1 MRMKRK
7 MKVIIRK
14 FRCPCTRKQPKLKVQ
29 RESAHLFPIC
39 RQCFSLAKY
48 KKKFT
53 PTCLETV
60 IEGTGKMKH
69 KEI

>member
-29 RESAHLFPIC
+29 RESAHLFPTC
-39 RQCFSLAKY
+39 RQCFSLAKS
-48 KKKFT
+48 KKSLVQRAWK
-53 PTCLETV
+53 LSLKGQE
-60 IEGTGKMKH
+60 K
-69 KEI
+69 